1 MPNPSGWLLLV
12 AKLWRLC
19 RARHNRHSLG
29 THMAE
34 GGIPV
39 QIIQRRLGH
48 RHIQNTMIYLSLADE
63 LVDRAVAEA
72 AEKGYVV

>member
-1 MPNPSGWLLLV
+1 
-12 AKLWRLC
+12 
-19 RARHNRHSLG
+19 
-29 THMAE
+29 MAE